1 MNDIEV
7 REIAVV
13 LSAQYQ
19 TERAHVLGLVDRQ
32 ARRMLARGDT
42 AAFSLWK
49 RIEIELRKM
58 DDALG

>member
-1 MNDIEV
+1 LNDIEV
-7 REIAVV
+7 REIAAV

-19 TERAHVLGLVDRQ
+19 TERAHVLDLVDRQ
-32 ARRMLARGDT
+32 ARKMLVRGDA

-58 DDALG
+58 DPP